1 MTSLLRRR
9 EVLTRNL
16 LILVAGLLL
25 TTQGHLHAT
34 NDENHIQEVM
44 VGANGNSKIQFIVI
58 RQESIGNCW
67 GTQVNPAPPG
77 FPLDNFCFLGTQE
90 TQSRV
95 MLVFFDAAG
104 RETGKFK
111 FPHNPTG
118 ASPATV
124 LIATQDFANLP
135 GAPTPNFIIPPLL
148 NPIAGKVCFTNN
160 PLNPRAIPGEPTN
173 AFARNDCLCY
183 R

>member
-67 GTQVNPAPPG
+67 GPQVNPAPPG

-104 RETGKFK
+104 RETGKIK
-111 FPHNPTG
+111 LPRNPTSS
-118 ASPATV
+118 APATV
-124 LIATQDFANLP
+124 P
-135 GAPTPNFIIPPLL
+135 VPTPNFPHPPR
-148 NPIAGKVCFTNN
+148 G
-160 PLNPRAIPGEPTN
+160 PTP
-173 AFARNDCLCY
+173 
-183 R
+183 